1 MFSILGPTRSLH
13 GNMNMNGA
21 LLFSDLQ
28 LFKKVIYIFI
38 YIKIFIDTHSVTGLQ
53 EISKFHLQEMK
64 QALRDLSTG
73 DLNNIP
79 ADYRQGL

>member
-28 LFKKVIYIFI
+28 LFKKVIYNYLYKDI
-38 YIKIFIDTHSVTGLQ
+38 YRYS
-53 EISKFHLQEMK
+53 
-64 QALRDLSTG
+64 
-73 DLNNIP
+73 
-79 ADYRQGL
+79 